1 MRIAFFTFRNVLFN
15 EVSQAFEK
23 NGISC
28 ARFTDERSMFRFL
41 QHNATALIILDATQS
56 HLPALA
62 AIKWRTCRFRADLPV
77 MMIGRSWNC
86 PAVIEALDSGID
98 EIAVETASI
107 DEIVARTRRLIVR
120 HRRSQLIDRLTVDG
134 YTIDRTA
141 RTAKFR
147 DRCVSLTARELSL
160 AWLLFMNPGKLMSR
174 EQLAAAVWGKGADL
188 AGRSLE
194 QHIYKLRSKLAL
206 DDQSGLQLQTIYGL
220 GYLFIAKS
228 HSASEYRDTLASI
241 AA

>member
-1 MRIAFFTFRNVLFN
+1 MRIAFFTFRDTLFN
-15 EVSQAFEK
+15 EVSQGFEQ

-28 ARFTDERSMFRFL
+28 TRFTDERSMFRFL
-41 QHNATALIILDATQS
+41 QHNATALIIFDATQS
-56 HLPALA
+56 QLPALA
-62 AIKWRTCRFRADLPV
+62 AIRWRTCHFRADLPM

-86 PAVIEALDSGID
+86 QAVIEALDAGVD
-98 EIAVETASI
+98 EIALDTAGV
-107 DEIVARTRRLIVR
+107 DEIMARTRRLIVR
-120 HRRSQLIDRLTVDG
+120 RHRSQVIERLTVAG

-141 RTAKFR
+141 RTVRFR

-160 AWLLFMNPGKLMSR
+160 AWLLFMSPGKLMSR
-174 EQLAAAVWGKGADL
+174 EQLAAAVWGKGAEL

-206 DDQSGLQLQTIYGL
+206 DDRSGPRLQTVYGL
-220 GYLFIAKS
+220 GYLFMAKS
-228 HSASEYRDTLASI
+228 HIVNEYSDPLASI